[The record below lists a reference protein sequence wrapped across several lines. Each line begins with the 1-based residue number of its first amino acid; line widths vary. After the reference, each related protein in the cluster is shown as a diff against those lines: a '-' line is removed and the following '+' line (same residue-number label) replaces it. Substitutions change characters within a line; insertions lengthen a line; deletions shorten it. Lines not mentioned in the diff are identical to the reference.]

1 MNAKFD
7 AVVSGDTFCSLNV
20 RENVRSGLGEMPV
33 SYSNELIKI
42 WLSSAERRNLH
53 FRHSLRSIRSILKQA
68 RKSRHA

>member
-7 AVVSGDTFCSLNV
+7 AVVSGATFCSLNV

-42 WLSSAERRNLH
+42 WLSSAER
-53 FRHSLRSIRSILKQA
+53 HSLRSNRSILKQA